1 MQAILYFRNSIL
13 STSWLNLTE
22 EMYGSKKVIN
32 NNIIKS
38 TNDDGQDILVMGK
51 GIGFKKAIGDE
62 IDAQSIEQIYTS
74 HTDVTT
80 NKLTQ
85 LLSNV
90 RLEHL
95 QVANEI
101 IGFAK
106 VSLGKKL
113 NENIYL
119 TLTDHIDYAIE
130 RHAGG
135 LPVSN
140 ALLWEIKRFYN
151 HEYLIGKEALSMI
164 QNRLGVSLPE
174 DEAGFI
180 ALHIVNAELDL
191 SQVNQVSEMMKII
204 QTIVNIVKYHYKTDL
219 DEYTLHYERF
229 ITHLKFFVQ
238 RLFSGVELDKD
249 KDEGFLFML
258 KDKYQAEY
266 LCALK
271 IREYIAKEFDR
282 ELKEDEMIYLTIH
295 IRRITNN

>member
-1 MQAILYFRNSIL
+1 M
-13 STSWLNLTE
+13 E
-22 EMYGSKKVIN
+22 VKKVIN
-32 NNIIKS
+32 NNIVKS
-38 TNDDGQDILVMGK
+38 LNADGHEVLVMGK
-51 GIGFKKAIGDE
+51 GIGFKKHVGDL
-62 IDAQSIEQIYTS
+62 IDDGLIEKVYTS
-74 HTDVTT
+74 NTDLST

-130 RHAGG
+130 RHSNG
-135 LPVSN
+135 LPVRN

-151 HEYLIGKEALSMI
+151 HEYLIGKEALNMI
-164 QNRLGVSLPE
+164 SNRLDIVLPE

-191 SQVNQVSEMMKII
+191 SQVSQVSEMTKVIQKII
-204 QTIVNIVKYHYKTDL
+204 NIVKYHYKTDL
-219 DEYTLHYERF
+219 DEYTLNYERF

-238 RLFSGVELDKD
+238 RLFSGIELDKD

-258 KDKYQAEY
+258 KEKYQEEY

-271 IREYIAKEFDR
+271 IREYISKEFGRD
-282 ELKEDEMIYLTIH
+282 LQEDEMIYLTIH

>member
-1 MQAILYFRNSIL
+1 M
-13 STSWLNLTE
+13 E
-22 EMYGSKKVIN
+22 VKKVIN
-32 NNIIKS
+32 NNIVKS
-38 TNDDGQDILVMGK
+38 LNVDGQEVLVMGK
-51 GIGFKKAIGDE
+51 GIGFKKNVGDL
-62 IDAQSIEQIYTS
+62 IDDTQIEKVYTS
-74 HTDVTT
+74 NQDLTT

-130 RHAGG
+130 RHNND
-135 LPVSN
+135 LPVRN

-151 HEYLIGKEALSMI
+151 HEYLIGKEALNIIS
-164 QNRLGVSLPE
+164 NRLGILLPE

-191 SQVNQVSEMMKII
+191 SQVSQVSEMTKVIQKII
-204 QTIVNIVKYHYKTDL
+204 NIIKYHYKTDL
-219 DEYTLHYERF
+219 DEYSLNYERF

-238 RLFSGVELDKD
+238 RLFSGIELDKD

-258 KDKYQAEY
+258 KEKYQEEY

-271 IREYIAKEFDR
+271 IREYIGKEFGR

>member
-1 MQAILYFRNSIL
+1 M
-13 STSWLNLTE
+13 E
-22 EMYGSKKVIN
+22 VKKVIN
-32 NNIIKS
+32 NNIVKS
-38 TNDDGQDILVMGK
+38 LDADGQEVLVMGK
-51 GIGFKKAIGDE
+51 GIGFKKNVGDI
-62 IDAQSIEQIYTS
+62 IDEVLVEKVYTS
-74 HTDVTT
+74 NVDVNT

-119 TLTDHIDYAIE
+119 TLTDHIDYAID
-130 RHAGG
+130 RHTSG
-135 LPVSN
+135 LPVRN

-151 HEYLIGKEALSMI
+151 HEYLIGKEALNIIS
-164 QNRLGVSLPE
+164 NRLDISLSE

-191 SQVNQVSEMMKII
+191 TQVSQVSEMTKVIQKII
-204 QTIVNIVKYHYKTDL
+204 DIVKYHYKTDL
-219 DEYTLHYERF
+219 DEYTLNYERF

-238 RLFSGVELDKD
+238 RLFSGIELDKD

-258 KDKYQAEY
+258 KEKYKEEY

-271 IREYIAKEFDR
+271 IRDYIGKEFGRD
-282 ELKEDEMIYLTIH
+282 LKEDEMIYLTIH

>member
-1 MQAILYFRNSIL
+1 
-13 STSWLNLTE
+13 
-22 EMYGSKKVIN
+22 
-32 NNIIKS
+32 
-38 TNDDGQDILVMGK
+38 MGK
-51 GIGFKKAIGDE
+51 GIGFKKSVGDA
-62 IDAQSIEQIYTS
+62 IDAKLIEKVYTS
-74 HTDVTT
+74 NADLTT

-130 RHAGG
+130 RHNNG
-135 LPVSN
+135 LPVRN

-151 HEYLIGKEALSMI
+151 HEYLIGKEALTIIS
-164 QNRLGVSLPE
+164 NRLDIELPE

-191 SQVNQVSEMMKII
+191 SQVSQVSEMTKVIQKII
-204 QTIVNIVKYHYKTDL
+204 NIVKYHYKTDL
-219 DEYTLHYERF
+219 DEYTLNYERF

-238 RLFSGVELDKD
+238 RLFSGIELDKD

-258 KDKYQAEY
+258 KEKYQEEY

-271 IREYIAKEFDR
+271 IRDYIGKEFGRD
-282 ELKEDEMIYLTIH
+282 LKEDEMIYLTIH